1 MNTQERQIID
11 DLFDKLRE
19 AERQSN
25 PREPE
30 ADNHIRSRVAAQP
43 GAPYCMAQTI
53 VMQEQAL
60 QSAQARLAELEDELS
75 RRASGGGGFLSGLF
89 GGGQPSAPP
98 IQPRPDNM
106 QGSPLGA
113 AAGSS
118 RWAAP
123 APGMTGAHPAGRGGF
138 LAGAGQ
144 AAISV
149 AGGMMLGALLGS
161 AFGGG
166 QANAAEAEK
175 PQPEPQPA
183 AAEDSGDFDGGFD
196 EDI

>member
-30 ADNHIRSRVAAQP
+30 ADNHIRSRIAAQP
-43 GAPYCMAQTI
+43 GAPYYMAQTI
-53 VMQEQAL
+53 VVQEQAL
-60 QSAQARLAELEDELS
+60 HAAEARIAELEDQLA
-75 RRASGGGGFLSGLF
+75 RRAAGGGGFLSGLF
-89 GGGQPSAPP
+89 GGGQPSTPP
-98 IQPRPDNM
+98 LQPRPDNM
-106 QGSPLGA
+106 QGSPPGA

-123 APGMTGAHPAGRGGF
+123 APGMAGAHHAGRGGF

-144 AAISV
+144 TAMGV

-166 QANAAEAEK
+166 QANAAEAERS
-175 PQPEPQPA
+175 QPEPQPA
-183 AAEDSGDFDGGFD
+183 AADDSGDFDGGFG

>member
-19 AERQSN
+19 AERQSD

-43 GAPYCMAQTI
+43 GAPYYMAQTI
-53 VMQEQAL
+53 VVQEQAL
-60 QSAQARLAELEDELS
+60 QSAQARIAELEDELS

-106 QGSPLGA
+106 HGSPLG
-113 AAGSS
+113 AGSS
-118 RWAAP
+118 RWAAH

-144 AAISV
+144 TAMGV